1 MCVLQCGRSVNVLT
15 EGTTILPCGNSRAWI
30 LGFQGADEL
39 EALQIMGELHP
50 HLSSLLSLP
59 IPSVRDHPIR
69 PAPERPDAVMGG
81 GEGRAR
87 VAGHEGSLVGDG
99 GGGIVPA
106 GMTGLVG
113 KGLICAIGGSDGLR
127 DLALVE
133 TLRVGPTL
141 SAVADGMSAEEDVC
155 EGGGGGVARR
165 WGAAVGLPVRLR
177 AAACAL
183 AGGALY
189 VVGGWD
195 GREACQ
201 NAYVYRQCTGGSGG
215 DWAWQAIA
223 PLQRRRQAL
232 ACAVVHDKVYAI
244 GGFDGTSNLRSVE
257 RYDAGADAW
266 RGVADMLQ
274 CRRGCAAAAIN
285 GQLIVVGGS
294 DATAVHSSVESYN
307 MYSNVWTSLAS
318 MSTPRRLASAAV
330 ACGKL
335 VVVGG
340 WDGVRALSSCEAYV
354 PETGAWESVAPM
366 AQVRHG
372 AAAVTAA
379 SKMYVLG
386 GWDGVSSHRLSSV
399 EVLSADLSAW
409 TAAPS
414 LDCARFG
421 LCAAFL
427 PLD

>member
-1 MCVLQCGRSVNVLT
+1 
-15 EGTTILPCGNSRAWI
+15 
-30 LGFQGADEL
+30 
-39 EALQIMGELHP
+39 
-50 HLSSLLSLP
+50 
-59 IPSVRDHPIR
+59 
-69 PAPERPDAVMGG
+69 
-81 GEGRAR
+81 
-87 VAGHEGSLVGDG
+87 
-99 GGGIVPA
+99 
-106 GMTGLVG
+106 
-113 KGLICAIGGSDGLR
+113 
-127 DLALVE
+127 
-133 TLRVGPTL
+133 
-141 SAVADGMSAEEDVC
+141 
-155 EGGGGGVARR
+155 
-165 WGAAVGLPVRLR
+165 
-177 AAACAL
+177 
-183 AGGALY
+183 
-189 VVGGWD
+189 
-195 GREACQ
+195 
-201 NAYVYRQCTGGSGG
+201 
-215 DWAWQAIA
+215 
-223 PLQRRRQAL
+223 
-232 ACAVVHDKVYAI
+232 
-244 GGFDGTSNLRSVE
+244 
-257 RYDAGADAW
+257 
-266 RGVADMLQ
+266 MLQ

-399 EVLSADLSAW
+399 EVLSSDLSAW

>member
-1 MCVLQCGRSVNVLT
+1 M
-15 EGTTILPCGNSRAWI
+15 
-30 LGFQGADEL
+30 
-39 EALQIMGELHP
+39 
-50 HLSSLLSLP
+50 
-59 IPSVRDHPIR
+59 
-69 PAPERPDAVMGG
+69 
-81 GEGRAR
+81 
-87 VAGHEGSLVGDG
+87 
-99 GGGIVPA
+99 
-106 GMTGLVG
+106 
-113 KGLICAIGGSDGLR
+113 
-127 DLALVE
+127 
-133 TLRVGPTL
+133 
-141 SAVADGMSAEEDVC
+141 
-155 EGGGGGVARR
+155 VARR

-177 AAACAL
+177 AAACVL